1 MITDQL
7 LLNPFFDKT
16 NNEGSGDFQSLKMDR
31 IRSMCLELQFSR
43 PRWRW
48 VSAATIASDRYV

>member
-16 NNEGSGDFQSLKMDR
+16 NNEGSGLGVQHS
-31 IRSMCLELQFSR
+31 ELQPVGHGFESKADKLKLSIV
-43 PRWRW
+43 P
-48 VSAATIASDRYV
+48 